1 MHSVTEK
8 TKRHLIIFIF
18 PILIFSCTQ
27 PEPTD
32 LTKVSI
38 IPIPVSVEATGSA
51 YTITSE
57 TVIYLSESNDETKN
71 VAAYLSN
78 LLHPATGF
86 DFKIELSENEPKAGI
101 YLALTSENNELGTEG
116 YELEVTEEIIKLSA
130 NQPEGLFRGVQ
141 TLRQLLPADIE
152 AQSIQNQQ
160 WQVAT
165 GKIVDYPEYEHR
177 GSMLDVSR
185 HFFSKE
191 DVKRYIDL
199 IAAYKM
205 NRLHLHMADDQGWRI
220 EIKSWPNLTVHGG
233 KTEVGGG
240 DGGFYTQEDYKE
252 IVQYAAE
259 RYIMIIPEIDMPG
272 HTNAALSSYPEL
284 NCSGEAPELY
294 TGTEVGF
301 STLCTDKE
309 ITYKFVDD
317 VISELATLT
326 PGPYIHVGGDE
337 SHVTA
342 MEDYIPFINRVQE
355 IVMSH
360 NKKMIGWD
368 EVVNAELDSST
379 IVQYWSEADNA
390 VMAINQGAKVIM
402 SPAYKAY
409 LDMQYD
415 SASRLGQNWAAYIE
429 VDEAYQWDLASLNA
443 TITRDNIIGIEAPL
457 WSETIETM
465 DDIEYLMFPRI
476 MGYAEIG
483 WSPVKLRNWEEYKMR
498 LAAQSS
504 RLKIMQVDYYPSTK
518 VPWVTN

>member
-38 IPIPVSVEATGSA
+38 IPIPITVEATGSA

-116 YELEVTEEIIKLSA
+116 YELEVTEDIMKLSA

-152 AQSIQNQQ
+152 AQSVQNQQ

-205 NRLHLHMADDQGWRI
+205 N
-220 EIKSWPNLTVHGG
+220 
-233 KTEVGGG
+233 
-240 DGGFYTQEDYKE
+240 
-252 IVQYAAE
+252 
-259 RYIMIIPEIDMPG
+259 
-272 HTNAALSSYPEL
+272 
-284 NCSGEAPELY
+284 
-294 TGTEVGF
+294 
-301 STLCTDKE
+301 
-309 ITYKFVDD
+309 
-317 VISELATLT
+317 
-326 PGPYIHVGGDE
+326 
-337 SHVTA
+337 
-342 MEDYIPFINRVQE
+342 
-355 IVMSH
+355 
-360 NKKMIGWD
+360 
-368 EVVNAELDSST
+368 
-379 IVQYWSEADNA
+379 
-390 VMAINQGAKVIM
+390 
-402 SPAYKAY
+402 
-409 LDMQYD
+409 
-415 SASRLGQNWAAYIE
+415 
-429 VDEAYQWDLASLNA
+429 
-443 TITRDNIIGIEAPL
+443 
-457 WSETIETM
+457 
-465 DDIEYLMFPRI
+465 
-476 MGYAEIG
+476 
-483 WSPVKLRNWEEYKMR
+483 
-498 LAAQSS
+498 
-504 RLKIMQVDYYPSTK
+504 
-518 VPWVTN
+518 

>member
-1 MHSVTEK
+1 MDK
-8 TKRHLIIFIF
+8 LKQYLIIFLS

-38 IPIPVSVEATGSA
+38 IPIPVSVSATGYA
-51 YTITSE
+51 HTITEE
-57 TVIYLSESNDETKN
+57 TVIYISESNIETKN

-78 LLHPATGF
+78 MLHPSTGF
-86 DFKIELSENEPKAGI
+86 DFKIEVADSEPATGI
-101 YLALTSENNELGTEG
+101 YLILVSEKNELGTEG
-116 YELEVTEEIIKLSA
+116 YELEVTEEIIRLSA
-130 NQPEGLFRGVQ
+130 NQPEGLFRGIQ
-141 TLRQLLPADIE
+141 TLRQLLPASIE
-152 AQSIQNQQ
+152 AKSVQNQQ

-205 NRLHLHMADDQGWRI
+205 NRLHLHLADDQGWRI
-220 EIKSWPNLTVHGG
+220 EIKSWPNLTAHGG

-240 DGGFYTQEDYKE
+240 EGGFYTQEDYKE
-252 IVQYAAE
+252 IIKYAAQ

-317 VISELATLT
+317 VIGELAAMT

-360 NKKMIGWD
+360 DKKMIGWD
-368 EVVNAELDSST
+368 EIANAELDSST

-390 VMAINQGAKVIM
+390 AMAIRQAAKVIM

-415 SASRLGQNWAAYIE
+415 STSRIGQNWAAYIE
-429 VDEAYQWDLASLNA
+429 VDEAYEWDPVDLNKQIQRN
-443 TITRDNIIGIEAPL
+443 TIIGIEAPL
-457 WSETIETM
+457 WTETVETM

-476 MGYAEIG
+476 IGYAEIG
-483 WSPVKLRNWEEYKMR
+483 WSPVRLRNWEEYKLR

-504 RLKIMQVDYYPSTK
+504 RLKIMQVDYYPSTR
-518 VPWVTN
+518 VPWVE